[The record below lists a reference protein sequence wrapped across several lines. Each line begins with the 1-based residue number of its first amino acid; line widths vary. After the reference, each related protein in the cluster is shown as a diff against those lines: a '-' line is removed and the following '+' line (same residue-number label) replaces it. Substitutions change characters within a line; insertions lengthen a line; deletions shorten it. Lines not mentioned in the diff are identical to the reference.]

1 MKLTLP
7 AAFAG
12 VFIASTAALANS
24 GVTTGTVNMRIG
36 PGTQH
41 PVVVAVPVSQPITIV
56 GCISGSA
63 WCDVVWAGHRGW
75 VSADYIYYTAPGYS
89 VPITT
94 VYHRVPTVS
103 PWVEARR
110 THVCNIASI
119 GGWTVDGIDRAE
131 TDLHEL

>member
-1 MKLTLP
+1 MKFRP
-7 AAFAG
+7 ASAV
-12 VFIASTAALANS
+12 VFTAVLMAASAALAHP

-41 PVVVAVPVSQPITIV
+41 PVVIAIPVSQPVTIV
-56 GCISGSA
+56 GCLSGSA

-75 VSADYIYYTAPGYS
+75 VSASYIHYAAPGYS
-89 VPITT
+89 VPIAT

-110 THVCNIASI
+110 DARVQYRVHRRMDRRWER
-119 GGWTVDGIDRAE
+119 WTGN
-131 TDLHEL
+131 